1 MAQTTYIAQQWSS
14 KFNYTIDVLRL
25 HQRWG
30 WFSNVCDFY
39 MRLGEDKFLAWYKIF
54 EKENSVFLNI
64 IDERERELR
73 ELENT
78 ISDKLC

>member
-1 MAQTTYIAQQWSS
+1 
-14 KFNYTIDVLRL
+14 
-25 HQRWG
+25 
-30 WFSNVCDFY
+30 

-54 EKENSVFLNI
+54 EKENSEFLNI

>member
-1 MAQTTYIAQQWSS
+1 MAQTIYIAQQWPWKT
-14 KFNYTIDVLRL
+14 KFSVDVIRL
-25 HQRWG
+25 HQKWG

-54 EKENSVFLNI
+54 EKENSEFLNI

-78 ISDKLC
+78 ISEC

>member
-39 MRLGEDKFLAWYKIF
+39 MRLGEDKILAWYKII
-54 EKENSVFLNI
+54 EKENSEFLNI